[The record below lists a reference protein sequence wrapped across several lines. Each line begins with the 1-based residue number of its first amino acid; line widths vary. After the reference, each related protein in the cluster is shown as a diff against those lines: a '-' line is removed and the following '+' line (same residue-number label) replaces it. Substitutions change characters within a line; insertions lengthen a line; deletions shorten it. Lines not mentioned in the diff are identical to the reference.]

1 MTTGYV
7 WHELYGWHDTGT
19 YAGLVPASLISQPYQ
34 HFESPESKQRFH
46 SLVEVSG
53 LAPHLTRIF
62 PEPANDEDILRVHTP
77 QHLAR
82 IKAESAQPKGGDAG
96 DGTSPFGHE
105 GFAIAALAA
114 GGSIAALNSVLDGT
128 VQNSYAL
135 VRPPGHHAR
144 PETGMGFCIFSNAAI
159 AIRHAQAKN
168 PDLRVATV
176 DWDVHHGNG
185 TQAAF
190 VTDPSVLTI
199 SLHQDDLFPRGSGS
213 LAERG
218 EGAGSGYAINAPL
231 PAGTGNGGYL
241 HAMATIVVP
250 ALRRFKPDVIV
261 VPSGFDAS
269 CFDPLGRMSVTAAG
283 YRAMTRVLM
292 DIADEV
298 CAGRIMMT
306 HEGGYSPTY
315 VPICGVTVLSEMSGV
330 PVDVI
335 PEVYAGFDTMPAHEL
350 SPWQAALIEEV
361 RVAHALPAVAG

>member
-19 YAGLVPASLISQPYQ
+19 NAGLLPGSLMMQPYL

-53 LAPHLTRIF
+53 LADQLVRII
-62 PEPANDEDILRVHTP
+62 PAPATDEDILRVHTP
-77 QHLAR
+77 EHLAR
-82 IKAESAQPKGGDAG
+82 IRLSLSSLRGGDAG
-96 DGTSPFGHE
+96 DGTSPFGHQ

-114 GGSIAALNSVLDGT
+114 GGSIAALAAVLDGS
-128 VQNSYAL
+128 VDNAYAL

-144 PETGMGFCIFSNAAI
+144 PETGMGFCIFGNASI
-159 AIRHAQAKN
+159 AIRRAQSEN
-168 PDLRVATV
+168 PDLRVVTV

-190 VTDPSVLTI
+190 VDDPSVLTI
-199 SLHQDDLFPRGSGS
+199 SLHQDDLFPRSSGS
-213 LAERG
+213 IAERG
-218 EGAGSGYAINAPL
+218 EGAGDGYAINVPL

-241 HAMATIVVP
+241 AAMTEVVVP
-250 ALRRFKPDVIV
+250 AVRRHRPDVIV

-269 CFDPLGRMSVTAAG
+269 CFDPLGRMSVTASG

-292 DIADEV
+292 DVAAEV
-298 CAGRIMMT
+298 CDGRIMMT

-315 VPICGVTVLSEMSGV
+315 VPLCGVSVLSELSGI

-335 PEVYAGFDTMPAHEL
+335 PPLYAGFDTMPEHAL
-350 SPWQAALIEEV
+350 APAQAAVL
-361 RVAHALPAVAG
+361 AAAVAAHGL

>member
-19 YAGLVPASLISQPYQ
+19 NAGLLPGSLVMQPYL

-53 LAPHLTRIF
+53 LAEHLTRIV
-62 PEPANDEDILRVHTP
+62 PTAATDEDILRVHTP
-77 QHLAR
+77 EHLAR
-82 IKAESAQPKGGDAG
+82 IKAESASMRGGDAG
-96 DGTSPFGHE
+96 DGTSPFGHQ
-105 GFAIAALAA
+105 GFEIAALAA
-114 GGSIAALNSVLDGT
+114 GGASAALDAVLDGT
-128 VQNSYAL
+128 VDNAYAL

-144 PETGMGFCIFSNAAI
+144 PETGMGFCIFANASI
-159 AIRHAQAKN
+159 AIRRAQART

-190 VTDPSVLTI
+190 WTDPSVLTI
-199 SLHQDDLFPRGSGS
+199 SLHQDDLFPRGSGTV
-213 LAERG
+213 AERG
-218 EGAGSGYAINAPL
+218 EGAGDGYAINLPL

-241 HAMATIVVP
+241 EAMTGVVAP
-250 ALRRFKPDVIV
+250 ALRRFRPDVIV

-269 CFDPLGRMSVTAAG
+269 CFDPLGRMSVTATG
-283 YRAMTRVLM
+283 YRDMTRILM
-292 DIADEV
+292 DVADEV

-315 VPICGVTVLSEMSGV
+315 VPLCGVSVLSELSGV
-330 PVDVI
+330 PVDVLH
-335 PEVYAGFDTMPAHEL
+335 PLYAGFDTMPEHRISADQQRAIEAVRAAHGL
-350 SPWQAALIEEV
+350 
-361 RVAHALPAVAG
+361 

>member
-19 YAGLVPASLISQPYQ
+19 YAGLLPASLTSQPYQ

-53 LAPHLTRIF
+53 LMRHLTRIT
-62 PEPANDEDILRVHTP
+62 PEFATDEDILRVHTTD
-77 QHLAR
+77 HLAR
-82 IKAESAQPKGGDAG
+82 IKAESAHLKGGDAG
-96 DGTSPFGHE
+96 DGTSPFGHQ
-105 GFAIAALAA
+105 GFEIAALAA
-114 GGSIAALNSVLDGT
+114 GGSIAALNAVLDGT
-128 VQNSYAL
+128 VVNAYAL

-144 PETGMGFCIFSNAAI
+144 PETGMGFCIFANASI

-168 PDLRVATV
+168 PALRVATV

-190 VTDPSVLTI
+190 ASDPSVLTI
-199 SLHQDDLFPRGSGS
+199 SLHQDDLFPRDSGAVS
-213 LAERG
+213 ERG
-218 EGAGSGYAINAPL
+218 EGEGDGYAINVPL

-241 HAMATIVVP
+241 HAMREVVVP

-269 CFDPLGRMSVTAAG
+269 CYDPLGRMSVTASG

-292 DIADEV
+292 DVADEV

-315 VPICGVTVLSEMSGV
+315 VPLCGVTVLSEMSGV
-330 PVDVI
+330 DVDVVSEI
-335 PEVYAGFDTMPAHEL
+335 YAGFDTMPEHTL
-350 SPWQAALIEEV
+350 KPWQADVVQVV
-361 RVAHALPAVAG
+361 RQEHGLA